1 MIGRYLIDDGK
12 LFRPSET
19 DPLVPGKASRPRSRS
34 LDLCIGI
41 TCTAILTMAIAF
53 GLYALVFPLSSCNN
67 PLDPD
72 VRDRIRKEWDI
83 ERRQHQGEVLK
94 RIDIE
99 QRWRVEDDERVHLR
113 VQWMREIEEHE
124 HNLSEAIRRE
134 NQEKL
139 ARRAQWER
147 EVEEHDRDIKERARR
162 EEEERLRLNM
172 FWTDPESHTCTTYGT
187 REYTARLVN
196 VPGDYNRR
204 VEACMAT
211 PIQVHGVEYKTKWCE
226 DHVGVPLHLIL
237 YEPLTF
243 CAQGPS
249 NVIGHW
255 DVDQHEPDCASYWN
269 WYKDLV
275 RGFIDVSPAYL
286 QLIIYHRA
294 VFPLDLVNG

>member
-12 LFRPSET
+12 LFRSSET
-19 DPLVPGKASRPRSRS
+19 DPLVPGKASRRRSRS
-34 LDLCIGI
+34 LDLCIWI
-41 TCTAILTMAIAF
+41 TCTAILAMAIVF

-94 RIDIE
+94 RINIE
-99 QRWRVEDDERVHLR
+99 QRWRVEDDKRDHLR
-113 VQWMREIEEHE
+113 EQWMREIEEHD
-124 HNLSEAIRRE
+124 H
-134 NQEKL
+134 
-139 ARRAQWER
+139 
-147 EVEEHDRDIKERARR
+147 DIKERKRR

-187 REYTARLVN
+187 REYTARLLN

-211 PIQVHGVEYKTKWCE
+211 PIQVHGVEYKTKWCK
-226 DHVGVPLHLIL
+226 DYVGLPFHLIL
-237 YEPLTF
+237 YEPLMF
-243 CAQGPS
+243 RAQGPS

-255 DVDQHEPDCASYWN
+255 DVDQHEPDCATYWN
-269 WYKDLV
+269 RYKDWV

-286 QLIIYHRA
+286 QLVIYRRA
-294 VFPLDLVNG
+294 VFLLDLVNG